1 MVYGRRR
8 QVAGAADRRDRQQ
21 EVTDRIIAAL
31 EQGTLPWRQPWDPAK
46 AGRDMRPFNMASGR
60 RYGGINVLLL
70 AMDGRAWGGADHRWC
85 TYEQAKA
92 KGWQVRKGETG
103 TTVFFVG
110 QAVRKDRSGGPA
122 DAPVDTA
129 GDPTARIARFY
140 KAHNIFHASQIDGV
154 PDMPPL
160 ATDAAPWKR
169 IEAVD
174 TMLERSGAVIRYGG
188 PAAFYAP
195 ASDHIQLPMR
205 GAFHD
210 TYGLASTATHELL
223 HWSGAGHR
231 LARDLSGRFGS
242 ASYAFEEMIA
252 ELGSCQIGMTLGL
265 PCDVDNHA
273 SYVGHWLD
281 RLKADKTAIF
291 KAAAAAQ
298 RAVDYCLAFHPD
310 FSAAELDA
318 GSAEPLAA

>member
-1 MVYGRRR
+1 MV
-8 QVAGAADRRDRQQ
+8 
-21 EVTDRIIAAL
+21 
-31 EQGTLPWRQPWDPAK
+31 
-46 AGRDMRPFNMASGR
+46 
-60 RYGGINVLLL
+60 
-70 AMDGRAWGGADHRWC
+70 
-85 TYEQAKA
+85 
-92 KGWQVRKGETG
+92 
-103 TTVFFVG
+103 
-110 QAVRKDRSGGPA
+110 
-122 DAPVDTA
+122 
-129 GDPTARIARFY
+129 RFY
-140 KAHNIFHASQIDGV
+140 KSHTVFHTSQMDGV
-154 PDMPPL
+154 PDLPPL
-160 ATDAAPWKR
+160 AVDEAPWAR

-210 TYGLASTATHELL
+210 AYGLASTAAHELL
-223 HWSGAGHR
+223 HWSGARHR
-231 LARDLSGRFGS
+231 LARDLSGTFGS

-265 PCDVDNHA
+265 PCDIDNHA
-273 SYVGHWLD
+273 SYVGHWLQ

-310 FSAAELDA
+310 FAAQDLATEDA
-318 GSAEPLAA
+318 GSAEPIAA